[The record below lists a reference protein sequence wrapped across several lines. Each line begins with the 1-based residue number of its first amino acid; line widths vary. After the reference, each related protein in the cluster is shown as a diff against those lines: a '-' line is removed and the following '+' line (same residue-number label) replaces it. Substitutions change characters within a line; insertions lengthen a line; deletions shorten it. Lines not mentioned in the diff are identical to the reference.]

1 MHARICISGDAHVV
15 GEMRMRVMSRSY
27 RHQSSAVVAPPK
39 ARSAERI
46 REEGQGRG
54 RTPRA
59 GSVSSAAAVGGG
71 CLQSERMQG
80 GSLVAHLLGLRER
93 LALVRA
99 PCRLDL
105 GRRTREQL
113 GRLLLRTPLS
123 LRRLLGEPRERR
135 LGLRLEPTPAPR

>member
-1 MHARICISGDAHVV
+1 MV

-59 GSVSSAAAVGGG
+59 GSVSTAAAVGGG
-71 CLQSERMQG
+71 CLLQSASACR
-80 GSLVAHLLGLRER
+80 VAHLLGLRER
-93 LALVRA
+93 LALVCA